1 MQNRACQHQ
10 EIVPIPAD
18 KRPGITVHTTHT
30 EYFEE
35 MMYNRVNLSPI
46 PKIRNLNAVIRFEIV
61 GHNAGTWTIF
71 IEEGILKRIVRDH
84 LEKYLIEKTIFQEED
99 YCQTHPETASE
110 DTARKSVCV
119 FQLEGKTFMS
129 IIRREI
135 TPQQA
140 LFQRKVHISGD
151 MLLALKM
158 NVLVNYL

>member
-1 MQNRACQHQ
+1 MS
-10 EIVPIPAD
+10 IPIPAD
-18 KRPGITVHTTHT
+18 KRPEITVHTTHT

-61 GHNAGTWTIF
+61 GHNSGTWTIF
-71 IEEGILKRIVRDH
+71 IEEGILKRIVSDH
-84 LEKYLIEKTIFQEED
+84 LEKDLIEEAIVQAKG
-99 YCQTHPETASE
+99 YHQTLPETASE
-110 DTARKSVCV
+110 DILQKSVCT

-135 TPQQA
+135 TPRQA
-140 LFQRKVHISGD
+140 LFQRKVRIRGD